1 MARQTTQL
9 PLAAEKAAALG
20 EIGRL
25 VPHIPG
31 IVPVGLCAGRGRLAV
46 AIATE
51 PVDPGAVQPSRIKD
65 VLFPTGRPYVR
76 RRRPVAGLAQH
87 PRLAGN
93 QRSARRQPQLPGGV
107 ALEAAHDLRLWLKG
121 TVAYSLIIGMSRGAR

>member
-1 MARQTTQL
+1 MAGQTTQL

-31 IVPVGLCAGRGRLAV
+31 IVPVGLCVGRGRLAV
-46 AIATE
+46 AGAAE
-51 PVDPGAVQPSRIKD
+51 PVDPGAVQASRIKD
-65 VLFPTGRPYVR
+65 VLYPAGRLYVR
-76 RRRPVAGLAQH
+76 RSGPVAGLAEH
-87 PRLAGN
+87 PRLGGN
-93 QRSARRQPQLPGGV
+93 QRSARRQPQLPSGV

-121 TVAYSLIIGMSRGAR
+121 AVAYSLIIGMSRGAR